1 LWGQQGV
8 LNEGRFTP
16 SLFSAKEEGIL
27 IAYQERRHRMPESI
41 VSVEVVCP
49 KCQRTE
55 IVYIP
60 KEQIPKCP
68 DCKTQMVLRELL
80 REGKSY

>member
-1 LWGQQGV
+1 MAEPNQ
-8 LNEGRFTP
+8 
-16 SLFSAKEEGIL
+16 A
-27 IAYQERRHRMPESI
+27 
-41 VSVEVVCP
+41 VEVVCP

-60 KEQIPKCP
+60 RESIPKCQ
-68 DCKTQMVLRELL
+68 DCHCPMVLRELL

>member
-1 LWGQQGV
+1 MAQRS
-8 LNEGRFTP
+8 EP
-16 SLFSAKEEGIL
+16 
-27 IAYQERRHRMPESI
+27 
-41 VSVEVVCP
+41 VEVMCP

-60 KEQIPKCP
+60 KEQIPRCP
-68 DCKTQMVLRELL
+68 DCHTQMVLKELL

>member
-1 LWGQQGV
+1 
-8 LNEGRFTP
+8 
-16 SLFSAKEEGIL
+16 
-27 IAYQERRHRMPESI
+27 MPEST
-41 VSVEVVCP
+41 VPAEVVCP

-60 KEQIPKCP
+60 KEQIPTCP

>member
-1 LWGQQGV
+1 ML
-8 LNEGRFTP
+8 
-16 SLFSAKEEGIL
+16 
-27 IAYQERRHRMPESI
+27 ESI
-41 VSVEVVCP
+41 VPVEVVCP

>member
-1 LWGQQGV
+1 
-8 LNEGRFTP
+8 
-16 SLFSAKEEGIL
+16 
-27 IAYQERRHRMPESI
+27 MPESI
-41 VSVEVVCP
+41 VPVEVVCP
-49 KCQRTE
+49 KCQHTE

>member
-1 LWGQQGV
+1 ML
-8 LNEGRFTP
+8 
-16 SLFSAKEEGIL
+16 
-27 IAYQERRHRMPESI
+27 ESI
-41 VSVEVVCP
+41 VPVEVVCP

-68 DCKTQMVLRELL
+68 DCKMQMVLRELL

>member
-1 LWGQQGV
+1 
-8 LNEGRFTP
+8 
-16 SLFSAKEEGIL
+16 
-27 IAYQERRHRMPESI
+27 MPESI
-41 VSVEVVCP
+41 VPVEVVCP

>member
-1 LWGQQGV
+1 M
-8 LNEGRFTP
+8 T
-16 SLFSAKEEGIL
+16 
-27 IAYQERRHRMPESI
+27 ERNQP
-41 VSVEVVCP
+41 VEVVCP

-60 KEQIPKCP
+60 KEQIPSCP
-68 DCKTQMVLRELL
+68 DCRTPMVLRELL